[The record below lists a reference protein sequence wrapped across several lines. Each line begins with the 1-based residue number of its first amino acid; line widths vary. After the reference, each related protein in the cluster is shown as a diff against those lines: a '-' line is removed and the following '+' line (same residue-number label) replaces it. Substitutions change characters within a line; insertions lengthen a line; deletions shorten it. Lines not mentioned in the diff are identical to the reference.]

1 MREVAAV
8 LQLVG
13 LFVMGFG
20 VWRTWKDFGPPGPM
34 WGPPL
39 APVVRAWRRGSA
51 WARERVRRLL
61 RRRPPNIVGSGVWVQ
76 GAATVHARGRV
87 GYGPVD
93 QSDLPAAI
101 AELDRRTGELLER
114 IADLRDGAEDNDV
127 AVQDSIRELTA
138 KLELEVADL
147 RSRDQRVAVGGIYWE
162 SVGLLL
168 TGAGL
173 VLQAFTTS

>member
-1 MREVAAV
+1 
-8 LQLVG
+8 
-13 LFVMGFG
+13 
-20 VWRTWKDFGPPGPM
+20 
-34 WGPPL
+34 
-39 APVVRAWRRGSA
+39 
-51 WARERVRRLL
+51 
-61 RRRPPNIVGSGVWVQ
+61 VQ
-76 GAATVHARGRV
+76 GAATVHARGRA

-138 KLELEVADL
+138 KLELEVVDL